1 MVVRGKHQWHIGYQM
16 IKIVAV
22 VCSPIFLVGMRLFAV
37 QTNMTD
43 WASVTIFQKSHDFDL
58 GLFIIHT
65 RPDAVACVVLPQKN
79 VSTKNRAAENVCNFF
94 D

>member
-1 MVVRGKHQWHIGYQM
+1 MVVRGKHQWHIDYQM

-43 WASVTIFQKSHDFDL
+43 WASVTIFQKSHDFDQ
-58 GLFIIHT
+58 GLFIIRT
-65 RPDAVACVVLPQKN
+65 RPDQTRPDQTLLLVLCCPKR
-79 VSTKNRAAENVCNFF
+79 T
-94 D
+94 